1 MKTLQR
7 FGALVLA
14 LLLST
19 GAFGQ
24 LAQTG
29 GGKGT
34 AGGGGGGGS
43 PGGAITWTT
52 TGTSSTTASATTH
65 AVAFTA
71 VTSGQKLLL
80 FDMLRSSGPD
90 TPTADN
96 SFTAPSG
103 CSNSGGGGSWGYQ
116 TGPSTSTAFE
126 KTASGSE
133 SGNATI
139 SWTNSSAAASAAFMA
154 RLSGANAGWQA
165 SACSSGAF
173 TSTSSI
179 SVTGGTAIDFLANDL
194 LIAVLATNN
203 ADGVGLSPTLTA
215 TGVTLGS
222 VDEYPAA
229 FGSIAAAG
237 GNQGQLFV
245 WAATV
250 TSGSATVAP
259 QASITWSEGTPSGSI
274 TFIRIRNNP

>member
-1 MKTLQR
+1 MKRVQAFLL
-7 FGALVLA
+7 G
-14 LLLST
+14 LLLLCSS
-19 GAFGQ
+19 AFGQ
-24 LAQTG
+24 LATVG
-29 GGKGT
+29 AGKALAA
-34 AGGGGGGGS
+34 AGGGGGGGA
-43 PGGAITWTT
+43 GGAITWTT
-52 TGTSSTTASATTH
+52 TGTSGTTASANTH

-71 VTSGQKLLL
+71 VTAGQKLLL

-96 SFTAPSG
+96 SFAAPSG

-116 TGPSTSTAFE
+116 TGPSTSTVFE

-139 SWTNSSAAASAAFMA
+139 SWTNDSAAASASFMA

-165 SACSSGAF
+165 SACSTGSF
-173 TSTSSI
+173 TSTGSI
-179 SVTGGTAIDFLANDL
+179 SVTGGSTIDFLANDL

-203 ADGVGLSPTLTA
+203 ADGVGISPTLTA
-215 TGVTLGS
+215 TGVTLGT
-222 VDEYPAA
+222 VAEYPAA
-229 FGSIAAAG
+229 FGAIAAAG

-245 WAATV
+245 WAAAV

-259 QASITWSEGTPSGSI
+259 QAAITWSEGTPSGSI